1 VKRRWAAFFGI
12 ALAGAALDLATKW
25 LAFSRVSAGET
36 ICVVP
41 RLLWIALATNQGIA
55 WGLFP
60 SRVWAWVSIAA
71 VPLIAAVFL
80 RSKSRSR
87 LDFVCGAL
95 ILAGTIGNGC
105 DRLLLRYV
113 RDFLVIPLIPNF
125 NLADAMLSCSIAVLL
140 LHGIFVHDRRP
151 ERDPGPA
158 QARQPD
164 DGGVGDVGRDH
175 GPRP

>member
-1 VKRRWAAFFGI
+1 VKRRWAFFGI
-12 ALAGAALDLATKW
+12 ALAGAGLDLATKG
-25 LAFSRVSAGET
+25 LAFSRVPAGET
-36 ICVVP
+36 ITVVP
-41 RLLWIALATNQGIA
+41 RLLWIQLATNQGIA

-71 VPLIAAVFL
+71 IPLIAAVFL

-87 LDFVCGAL
+87 LEFVCGAL
-95 ILAGTIGNGC
+95 ILAGTIGNAW
-105 DRLLLRYV
+105 DRLVLKSV

-125 NLADAMLSCSIAVLL
+125 NLADCMLTCSIAVLL
-140 LHGIFVHDRRP
+140 LHGIFFHERRP
-151 ERDPGPA
+151 SRDPGPA
-158 QARQPD
+158 PARQPD